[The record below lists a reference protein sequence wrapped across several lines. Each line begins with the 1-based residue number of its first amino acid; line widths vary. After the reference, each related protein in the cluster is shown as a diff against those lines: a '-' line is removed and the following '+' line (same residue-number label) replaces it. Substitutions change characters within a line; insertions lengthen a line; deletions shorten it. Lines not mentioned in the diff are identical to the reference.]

1 MKKQAKGSIINISI
15 SIIIHKFNF
24 EKSFFKFFLKNTKN
38 EVFFLT
44 KLLIKLFVKDYA
56 DTSNRAVRQSYG
68 TMTSIVGIIVNFFLF
83 IGKFAVGTLFGS
95 VAISAD
101 AINNLSD
108 AGSSFISL
116 ISFKISSKP
125 ADRKHPFGH
134 ARIEYIASMAVG
146 VIVLLIGFDLLKES
160 FFKILTPS
168 PMTKSIIVLIVLG
181 LSILAKLWLGIF
193 YRGISKK
200 INSEI
205 LKAASAD
212 SFSDV
217 LSTGA
222 ALISAVVWMLFDFNI
237 DAYVGLA
244 VSVLILIAGLKILN
258 ENKNIILGSAPDP
271 ETIEIIKSTALAD
284 ERIIGIHDLLVHSY
298 GAGATIAS
306 FHAEVDGK
314 SDFFEV
320 HDLVDNIEKQLL
332 AEYNITC
339 TIHLDPVVTDDE
351 QINALKSKVE
361 GIVREIDEKFRIH
374 DFRCVVGPTHT
385 NLIFDIEIP
394 FEEKRENNEI
404 LSLTEARVK
413 ELDTT
418 YFVVA
423 SIDRV

>member
-1 MKKQAKGSIINISI
+1 MTN
-15 SIIIHKFNF
+15 
-24 EKSFFKFFLKNTKN
+24 
-38 EVFFLT
+38 
-44 KLLIKLFVKDYA
+44 LLIKLFVKDF
-56 DTSNRAVRQSYG
+56 DDVKSRSVRQNYG
-68 TMTSIVGIIVNFFLF
+68 TMTSIVGIIINFLLF
-83 IGKFAVGTLFGS
+83 VGKFAVGTLFGS

-125 ADRKHPFGH
+125 ADREHPFGH

-146 VIVLLIGFDLLKES
+146 VIVIFICFDLLKEA

-168 PMTKSIIVLIVLG
+168 PMTKSFIVLVVLG
-181 LSILAKLWLGIF
+181 VSILAKLWLGIF
-193 YRGISKK
+193 YRNIASK

-222 ALISAVVWMLFDFNI
+222 TLISAIIWITLDLNI
-237 DAYVGLA
+237 DAYVGLV
-244 VSVLILIAGLKILN
+244 VSIFIIIAGLKILN
-258 ENKNIILGSAPDP
+258 ENKNIILGSAPD
-271 ETIEIIKSTALAD
+271 EEIIGLIKEKALED
-284 ERIIGIHDLLVHSY
+284 HRIIGIHDLMVHSY

-320 HDLVDNIEKQLL
+320 HDLIDNVEKQLYS
-332 AEYNITC
+332 EYNITC
-339 TIHLDPVVTDDE
+339 TIHMDPVVTDDE
-351 QINALKSKVE
+351 KINALKLKVDGAVKLVGE
-361 GIVREIDEKFRIH
+361 NLRFH
-374 DFRCVVGPTHT
+374 DFRCVEGPTHT

-394 FEEKRENNEI
+394 FEEKRGNKEI
-404 LSLTEARVK
+404 LSLVEAEIK
-413 ELDTT
+413 KIDKT
-418 YFVVA
+418 YFAVINV
-423 SIDRV
+423 DRV

>member
-1 MKKQAKGSIINISI
+1 M
-15 SIIIHKFNF
+15 
-24 EKSFFKFFLKNTKN
+24 
-38 EVFFLT
+38 T
-44 KLLIKLFVKDYA
+44 KLLIKLFVKDYS
-56 DTSNRAVRQSYG
+56 DTNNRTVRQSYG
-68 TMTSIVGIIVNFFLF
+68 TMTSIVGIIINFLLF
-83 IGKFAVGTLFGS
+83 VGKFAIGTLFGS

-125 ADRKHPFGH
+125 ADREHPFGH

-146 VIVLLIGFDLLKES
+146 VIILLIGFDLLKES

-168 PMTKSIIVLIVLG
+168 PMSKGVVVLVVLL
-181 LSILAKLWLGIF
+181 LSIMAKLWLGIF
-193 YRGISKK
+193 YRSIAKK

-222 ALISAVVWMLFDFNI
+222 TLISALVWMLLDFNI
-237 DAYVGLA
+237 DAYVGLV
-244 VSVLILIAGLKILN
+244 VSIFILIAGLKILN

-271 ETIEIIKSTALAD
+271 EIIEIIKSKALED
-284 ERIIGIHDLLVHSY
+284 KRIIGIHDLMVHSY

-320 HDLVDNIEKQLL
+320 HDLVDNIEKQLF

-351 QINALKSKVE
+351 QINALRGNVE
-361 GIVREIDEKFRIH
+361 NIVKEINESFRIH
-374 DFRCVVGPTHT
+374 DFRCVMGPTHT

-394 FEEKRENNEI
+394 FEEKRGNKEI
-404 LSLTEARVK
+404 LSLVEARIK
-413 ELDTT
+413 ELDAT

>member
-1 MKKQAKGSIINISI
+1 MYIL
-15 SIIIHKFNF
+15 IIIHFSRF
-24 EKSFFKFFLKNTKN
+24 EKSLFEIFFKKIKTRKN
-38 EVFFLT
+38 EVKKLT
-44 KLLIKLFVKDYA
+44 NLLIKLFVGKENDPKNK
-56 DTSNRAVRQSYG
+56 SVREKYG
-68 TMTSIVGIIVNFFLF
+68 AMTSIIGIMLNFILF
-83 IGKFAVGTLFGS
+83 VGKFAIGSLFGS

-125 ADRKHPFGH
+125 ADREHPFGH

-146 VIVLLIGFDLLKES
+146 VIVLFIGFDLLKES
-160 FFKILTPS
+160 FGKIIAPS
-168 PMTKSIIVLIVLG
+168 PMSKSPIVFAVLI
-181 LSILAKLWLGIF
+181 LSILAKVWLGLF
-193 YRGISKK
+193 YRSIAGK

-222 ALISAVVWMLFDFNI
+222 TLASAVVWMFFDFNI

-244 VSVLILIAGLKILN
+244 VSVFILIAGLKILN
-258 ENKNIILGSAPDP
+258 ENKNIILGAAPDP
-271 ETIEIIKSTALAD
+271 EIIDIIKQKALED
-284 ERIIGIHDLLVHSY
+284 SRIIGIHDLIVHSY

-314 SDFFEV
+314 GNFFEA
-320 HDLVDNIEKQLL
+320 HDLIDNIEKQLL
-332 AEYNITC
+332 AEHNIAC
-339 TIHLDPVVTDDE
+339 TIHMDPIVTDDE
-351 QINALKSKVE
+351 QINALRDRVE
-361 GIVREIDEKFRIH
+361 KIVKGIGEKMRIH

-394 FEEKRENNEI
+394 FEEERGNKDICALVEKE
-404 LSLTEARVK
+404 VK
-413 ELDTT
+413 ALDES
-418 YFVVA
+418 YFAVINV
-423 SIDRV
+423 DRV